1 MAGSGAQDSTIV
13 ISSSDLRPDAPPQIP
28 DYNMVRR
35 IGKGGYGEVW
45 LAKNALGTYRAI
57 KIVYREKFKEDRPY
71 EREFDGIR
79 KFEPV
84 SGSHPGLLTVLH
96 VGRNDQAKYFYYV
109 MEAADD
115 ELSGQAFAAQSYQ
128 PKTLSGEVSRRGCLP
143 LEECVQLGL
152 SLTDALEHLHRNR
165 LIHRDIKPA
174 NIIFLKG
181 TPRLADI
188 GLVTD
193 IQDGASLV
201 GTEYYFAPEGP
212 GRAADI
218 YALGK
223 VLYVI
228 STGRPVQEFP
238 DLPTFSTAEAKDGFM
253 DFNKIVLKACAR
265 NCSDRYKTARALHR
279 DLELLA
285 QGKPAPWPRSWFTR
299 LFKGG
304 GAEPQQHAGPLA
316 GKRLRTAVK
325 IVIATFLAVAA
336 IIGFH
341 RLTTLKQVSA
351 NVLPASIR
359 NLPAGDILTLISMGS
374 PPSAKGEMIQPQLQF
389 ELMAMRKGE
398 PGFRPLNDGDALASE
413 ADDYLVVMRP
423 LSPGYLYVFQI
434 DSSGKCEWLFPQNSV
449 SRFSSGAN
457 PVIPRAVIRVPP
469 EKKLYL
475 DKTVGVEHIYAVL
488 SATPWAELEKLL
500 SNPAAP
506 RPSPQVAQLRGMV
519 QQPNQLRLRGIEGDR
534 FNPAVVNVDDVLPP
548 EPADV
553 AKVSSASLGT
563 KAFRATG
570 WLLVVERWFRHEDAN

>member
-1 MAGSGAQDSTIV
+1 M
-13 ISSSDLRPDAPPQIP
+13 
-28 DYNMVRR
+28 
-35 IGKGGYGEVW
+35 
-45 LAKNALGTYRAI
+45 
-57 KIVYREKFKEDRPY
+57 
-71 EREFDGIR
+71 
-79 KFEPV
+79 
-84 SGSHPGLLTVLH
+84 
-96 VGRNDQAKYFYYV
+96 
-109 MEAADD
+109 
-115 ELSGQAFAAQSYQ
+115 
-128 PKTLSGEVSRRGCLP
+128 
-143 LEECVQLGL
+143 
-152 SLTDALEHLHRNR
+152 
-165 LIHRDIKPA
+165 
-174 NIIFLKG
+174 
-181 TPRLADI
+181 
-188 GLVTD
+188 
-193 IQDGASLV
+193 
-201 GTEYYFAPEGP
+201 
-212 GRAADI
+212 
-218 YALGK
+218 
-223 VLYVI
+223 LYVI
-228 STGRPVQEFP
+228 STGKPVQEFP

-253 DFNKIVLKACAR
+253 DFNKIVLKACAS

-279 DLELLA
+279 DLESRA
-285 QGKPAPWPRSWFTR
+285 QGKPARWPRSWFTR

-316 GKRLRTAVK
+316 GNRLRTTVK

-341 RLTTLKQVSA
+341 RLTTLKPVSA

-359 NLPAGDILTLISMGS
+359 NLPAGDILELISMGS
-374 PPSAKGEMIQPQLQF
+374 RPPANGVVIPPQLQF
-389 ELMAMRKGE
+389 ELVAMRKGE
-398 PGFRPLNDGDALASE
+398 PGLRPLNDGDALASE

-434 DSSGKCEWLFPQNSV
+434 DSSGKCEWLFPQNSA

-506 RPSPQVAQLRGMV
+506 RPSPQLGQLRGMV
-519 QQPNQLRLRGIEGDR
+519 QQPNRLRLRGIEGDR

-570 WLLVVERWFRHEDAN
+570 SLLVLERWFRHVDAN